1 MRERPPTPVAPPEA
15 HNVITNEDDLEE
27 QPRVVWWRSEK
38 DKNQWKPFPLNAQ
51 LQLEEA
57 YQAPFINDTKNVT
70 IEVDGKDTEFTLYRC
85 ELYFVF
91 CTDVSNALNLAK

>member
-1 MRERPPTPVAPPEA
+1 MRERRPTLVAPPED
-15 HNVITNEDDLEE
+15 HNLIANENEVEE
-27 QPRVVWWRSEK
+27 QPPVVWWRSK
-38 DKNQWKPFPLNAQ
+38 RNKNQWEPFPLHAQ

-57 YQAPFINDTKNVT
+57 YQAPFIDEFKKVT

>member
-1 MRERPPTPVAPPEA
+1 MA
-15 HNVITNEDDLEE
+15 NEDEVEE
-27 QPRVVWWRSEK
+27 QPPVVWWRSKK
-38 DKNQWKPFPLNAQ
+38 DKNQWEPFPLNAQ

-57 YQAPFINDTKNVT
+57 YQAPFIDYTKNVT
-70 IEVDGKDTEFTLYRC
+70 IEVDGKDTGFSLFRC